1 MAGRIRILDAANRT
15 MQRLGYVKALCVIVN
30 ETETSS
36 LAALG
41 KRLIERVTKRVKM
54 VPPFDEA
61 IREYAKTRLT
71 DGTYRELCKGILEGT
86 EPVAV
91 ELQDRYLADPRVP
104 SSTGKL
110 VEGDWRHNPYLS
122 TSLDLIKKGTYSALT
137 RSVVL
142 RAVMAKEE
150 QAAFLDWDAT
160 RNPFVLSDAQAM
172 VLLYCLVD
180 NDAEV
185 ILPLFRGIVAS
196 GAASFNERAAGDM
209 LLDVFRQ
216 IVRDQ
221 SERSL
226 TTQER
231 ERLSNWRSRPPA
243 SKSGKASRTP
253 AAGRRGGNPG
263 SAGALLRPW
272 FPDETRSG
280 PVRLQD
286 NECVEDT
293 PGSLAERREDT
304 GVPSGTILRGVCR
317 VPRAF
322 SASG

>member
-1 MAGRIRILDAANRT
+1 
-15 MQRLGYVKALCVIVN
+15 
-30 ETETSS
+30 
-36 LAALG
+36 
-41 KRLIERVTKRVKM
+41 
-54 VPPFDEA
+54 
-61 IREYAKTRLT
+61 
-71 DGTYRELCKGILEGT
+71 
-86 EPVAV
+86 
-91 ELQDRYLADPRVP
+91 
-104 SSTGKL
+104 
-110 VEGDWRHNPYLS
+110 
-122 TSLDLIKKGTYSALT
+122 
-137 RSVVL
+137 
-142 RAVMAKEE
+142 MAKEE

-209 LLDVFRQ
+209 LPNVFRQ

-226 TTQER
+226 TTEER
-231 ERLSNWRSRPPA
+231 ERLSQLAKSAA
-243 SKSGKASRTP
+243 SIEKWKGKPYTGSGA
-253 AAGRRGGNPG
+253 RGGNPG

-317 VPRAF
+317 VPWAF
-322 SASG
+322 SASGRRTRGHGCARHGRRNPQKFAGIQPDYRRGASGKRSPADGKGSGA